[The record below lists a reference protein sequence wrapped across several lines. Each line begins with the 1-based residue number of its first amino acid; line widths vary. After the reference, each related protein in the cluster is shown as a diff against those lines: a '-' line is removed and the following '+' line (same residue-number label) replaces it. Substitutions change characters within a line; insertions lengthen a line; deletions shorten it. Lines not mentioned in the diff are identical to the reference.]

1 MDHAETPWRVFDEPI
16 GPAGGP
22 PAASADDDARSRRP
36 LLLAGT
42 LAAAGVCLA
51 LVIVA
56 SGPTPSVVVPGSF
69 GPPGASADPGGGSS
83 ASAAVLV
90 VDVGGAVRQPGL
102 YHLPPGSRVAD
113 AIAAAGGYGPRVD
126 TLRASATVNLAA
138 PLIDG
143 QAVRV
148 PSRDDPASASS
159 SGAPGTGTGGGGP
172 SGPLDLNRATAAEL
186 DTLPGIGPVTAAK
199 IVAAREERP
208 FSSVDD
214 LRTRKILGAATLAK
228 IRELVAVP

>member
-1 MDHAETPWRVFDEPI
+1 MDHAETPWRVFDEPT
-16 GPAGGP
+16 GPADGS
-22 PAASADDDARSRRP
+22 PAAGADDDARSRRP
-36 LLLAGT
+36 LLLAGV
-42 LAAAGVCLA
+42 LAAAGVGLA

-56 SGPTPSVVVPGSF
+56 SGPTPSVLGPGSF
-69 GPPGASADPGGGSS
+69 GPPGASAVPGGGPS
-83 ASAAVLV
+83 ASATVLV

-143 QAVRV
+143 QAIRV
-148 PSRDDPASASS
+148 PSRDDPASASRT
-159 SGAPGTGTGGGGP
+159 PGTGAGAGRAP

-228 IRELVAVP
+228 IRALVAVP